1 MVLKTIK
8 IMQVTNMLFMPEKTA
23 KKMLKNH
30 HEKWLKEKRK
40 RDQKRWEEYLKNEKN
55 NS

>member
-1 MVLKTIK
+1 
-8 IMQVTNMLFMPEKTA
+8 
-23 KKMLKNH
+23 MLKNH

-40 RDQKRWEEYLKNEKN
+40 KDQKRWEEYLKNEKN

>member
-8 IMQVTNMLFMPEKTA
+8 IMQVTNMLFMPEKA
-23 KKMLKNH
+23 KEAMKKSH
-30 HEKWLKEKRK
+30 DEWLIQKRK
-40 RDQKRWEEYLKNEKN
+40 RDRKRWEEYLKNEKN